1 MVRTKTAAKKQKGPA
16 ATTSRRRRGQ
26 ETHGDSS
33 DSTNNEQVFQPDN
46 PRNFVSR
53 NAREAY
59 QKLATRHVI
68 YGFRVV
74 LDDIC
79 RGGLHVK
86 DMLDAMGWTELVTR
100 KVKVYP
106 QLIKIFYANLSAMD
120 EDGVLRTTV
129 LKKNIEFDAETINHI
144 LHLPNSGAEE
154 LNAFTEGSAKKAIM
168 GDDWDE
174 ARTLTIHNL
183 SLEYRLMFWIYN
195 HIILPRQG
203 SFGKFSAPDCVW
215 FAYIVGQRPINLGH
229 HMMRHMVY
237 FRRRTTLALVYGT
250 LITLLM
256 ENAGVDL
263 RGMES
268 RDLYSH
274 ELLNDSSLK
283 KMGYVYNGRT
293 NSWEMK
299 QKRTRGGQDEEGE
312 GFEEEENPDD
322 IEKGGPSQPAS
333 YEVPQNIT
341 TKRGIQLILEKLTNM
356 ERKLDEHI

>member
-1 MVRTKTAAKKQKGPA
+1 
-16 ATTSRRRRGQ
+16 
-26 ETHGDSS
+26 
-33 DSTNNEQVFQPDN
+33 
-46 PRNFVSR
+46 
-53 NAREAY
+53 
-59 QKLATRHVI
+59 
-68 YGFRVV
+68 
-74 LDDIC
+74 
-79 RGGLHVK
+79 
-86 DMLDAMGWTELVTR
+86 
-100 KVKVYP
+100 
-106 QLIKIFYANLSAMD
+106 
-120 EDGVLRTTV
+120 
-129 LKKNIEFDAETINHI
+129 
-144 LHLPNSGAEE
+144 
-154 LNAFTEGSAKKAIM
+154 
-168 GDDWDE
+168 
-174 ARTLTIHNL
+174 
-183 SLEYRLMFWIYN
+183 
-195 HIILPRQG
+195 
-203 SFGKFSAPDCVW
+203 
-215 FAYIVGQRPINLGH
+215 
-229 HMMRHMVY
+229 
-237 FRRRTTLALVYGT
+237 
-250 LITLLM
+250 M